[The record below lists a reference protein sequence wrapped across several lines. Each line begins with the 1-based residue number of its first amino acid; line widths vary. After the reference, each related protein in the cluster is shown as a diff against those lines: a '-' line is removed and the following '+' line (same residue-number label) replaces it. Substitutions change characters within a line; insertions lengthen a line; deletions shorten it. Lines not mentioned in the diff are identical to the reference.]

1 MSDTRDLRIDFLR
14 GLALWMIFADHIS
27 GNLVRYVTY
36 HALGFSTAAEIFVF
50 LSGVSS
56 ALLYRRLIAERG
68 FGAAQRRAFRR
79 VRQIYLAYLAVAAAT
94 IAISRA
100 SGYVYDDGYEA
111 MIAAP
116 AQSFLAA
123 AALAYSPG
131 LLGILPLYLPL
142 VAAAPLL
149 VAALARKPVLTLS
162 LSMLLWLAATS
173 RGWNFPAA
181 PPMKGWDFDPLGW
194 QLLFVIGLFAG
205 LQCYG
210 QGPGFRLARGLKLL
224 CWIVVTG
231 NVAASLVA
239 HSGLV
244 FAHVPA
250 AASDFGRYLRAVRL
264 QPTMHWLRLL
274 HFLAVAYLVAGYLP
288 REAAFLRRG
297 WSRVIQ
303 LCGRHSLEVF
313 SLGAVLSLL
322 ASIYIATR
330 SHSLP
335 AQAAVNGL
343 GWALMAG
350 FALWQSRPGRFSQLP
365 RRVPVAGS

>member
-1 MSDTRDLRIDFLR
+1 VSETRDLRIDFLR

-27 GNLVRYVTY
+27 GNLVRYFTY

-56 ALLYRRLIAERG
+56 ALLYRKLIAGAG

-94 IAISRA
+94 IVISHA

-111 MIAAP
+111 MTTAP
-116 AQSFLAA
+116 AHSFLAA

-149 VAALARKPVLTLS
+149 VVALSRKPVLTLS
-162 LSMLLWLAATS
+162 LSVLLWLTATS
-173 RGWNFPAA
+173 FGWDFPTAR
-181 PPMKGWDFDPLGW
+181 PMKGWDFDPLGW

-205 LQCYG
+205 LHCYG
-210 QGPGFRLARGLKLL
+210 ETPTVRLARGLKLL
-224 CWIVVTG
+224 CWIVVAG
-231 NVAASLVA
+231 NIAASVVA

-244 FAHVPA
+244 FAHVPTA
-250 AASDFGRYLRAVRL
+250 ATDLGRYLHTVRM
-264 QPTMHWLRLL
+264 QPNMHWLRLI
-274 HFLAVAYLVAGYLP
+274 HFLAVAYLVACYLP
-288 REAAFLRRG
+288 RDAAFLRSG
-297 WSRVIQ
+297 WSKTIQ

-335 AQAAVNGL
+335 TQVAVNGL
-343 GWALMAG
+343 GWMLMAG
-350 FALWQSRPGRFSQLP
+350 FALWRSRPGRLSLPP
-365 RRVPVAGS
+365 RRVPAAGS